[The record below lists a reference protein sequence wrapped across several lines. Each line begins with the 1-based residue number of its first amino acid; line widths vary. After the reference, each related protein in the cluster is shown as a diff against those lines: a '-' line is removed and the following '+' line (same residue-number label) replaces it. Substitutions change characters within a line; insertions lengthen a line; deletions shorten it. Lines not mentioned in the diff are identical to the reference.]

1 MLTTIVHT
9 NKIFIFQYVHFL
21 FILLYQID
29 IGNALFKLITQFSIG
44 VKIVYEIREKG
55 EGGYKL
61 FQKEGGVNKIRRGV
75 NLEKLWKAPM
85 KKVSYLATRHNIC
98 AIVTLSTY
106 VREPQSH
113 FIECFLGISWIYSIY
128 PS

>member
-61 FQKEGGVNKIRRGV
+61 FQKERGGKQNKG
-75 NLEKLWKAPM
+75 
-85 KKVSYLATRHNIC
+85 
-98 AIVTLSTY
+98 
-106 VREPQSH
+106 
-113 FIECFLGISWIYSIY
+113 GG
-128 PS
+128 

>member
-61 FQKEGGVNKIRRGV
+61 FQKKGGGKQNKG
-75 NLEKLWKAPM
+75 
-85 KKVSYLATRHNIC
+85 
-98 AIVTLSTY
+98 
-106 VREPQSH
+106 
-113 FIECFLGISWIYSIY
+113 GG
-128 PS
+128 

>member
-29 IGNALFKLITQFSIG
+29 IGNALFELITQFSIG

-61 FQKEGGVNKIRRGV
+61 FQKQNKGGGV

>member
-44 VKIVYEIREKG
+44 VKIVYEIRKKG

-85 KKVSYLATRHNIC
+85 KKYL
-98 AIVTLSTY
+98 TLQPDIT
-106 VREPQSH
+106 
-113 FIECFLGISWIYSIY
+113 FA